1 MATESCHGAELP
13 SPKKLTFRSAP
24 EKSRQDSMT
33 MCVVIGE
40 GGRLESSEKS
50 GLVLGSDPGR
60 YSPQHGNPAGT
71 ISSRSQSFPGPPMS
85 VADELLKLQQLRDAG
100 AITPEEFERQKAALM
115 DPKPALNLDVK
126 QWSVLLHLSQL
137 LNLVTGFG
145 GIIAPIVIWML
156 FRDQSPEI
164 DQHGKNIVNWWI
176 SSLIYGVV
184 SGLLCLVLIGIPLLI
199 ALVILTFVFPIIGAI
214 KASSG
219 EVWRYPMTI
228 NFIK

>member
-1 MATESCHGAELP
+1 
-13 SPKKLTFRSAP
+13 
-24 EKSRQDSMT
+24 
-33 MCVVIGE
+33 
-40 GGRLESSEKS
+40 
-50 GLVLGSDPGR
+50 
-60 YSPQHGNPAGT
+60 
-71 ISSRSQSFPGPPMS
+71 MS